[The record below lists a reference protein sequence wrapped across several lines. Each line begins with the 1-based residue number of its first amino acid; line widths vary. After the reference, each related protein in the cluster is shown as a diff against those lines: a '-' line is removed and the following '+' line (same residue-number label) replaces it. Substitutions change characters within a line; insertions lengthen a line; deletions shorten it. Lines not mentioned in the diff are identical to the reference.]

1 MKKQQGK
8 GLLAL
13 LGIGAGLF
21 AWWKYKNLSPEKKE
35 ELHAKANE
43 IGQKV
48 KDTYNDVESTVKD
61 KYNDVESTVKDKYDE
76 LKSGAK
82 KEATDIRREVND
94 LKN

>member
-13 LGIGAGLF
+13 LGIGAGVF

-43 IGQKV
+43 VGQKV
-48 KDTYNDVESTVKD
+48 KDTYNDVESTVK
-61 KYNDVESTVKDKYDE
+61 TKYDE
-76 LKSGAK
+76 LKNSAQKGVSDIK
-82 KEATDIRREVND
+82 TDVND
-94 LKN
+94 MRK

>member
-13 LGIGAGLF
+13 LGIGAGVF

-43 IGQKV
+43 VGQKV
-48 KDTYNDVESTVKD
+48 KDTYNDVESTVK
-61 KYNDVESTVKDKYDE
+61 SKYDE
-76 LKSGAK
+76 LKSGAQK
-82 KEATDIRREVND
+82 GVSDIEADVND
-94 LKN
+94 MRH